1 MKHIKLKTIT
11 LKDHKA
17 VNEAWIHEQIKNDPA
32 ILGLGNLLLKDHER
46 IHEGKG
52 RLDLLLQEDGSHAR
66 YEVEIQL
73 GATDPSHI
81 IRTIEYWDLERK
93 RYPQY
98 EHTAVIV
105 AEDITSRF
113 LNVISLFNG
122 SIPIIALQMT
132 AVEQPDGIG
141 IFFTKILDTMQRGFV
156 DEDEETS
163 LPADRSY
170 WQERGSTKTLN
181 MADEILKMCSGFTPN
196 IELNYNK
203 AYIGFKVDGSSF
215 NFASCKPRKTNLL
228 LTLKLL
234 ESAEINTELEAKG
247 IDFLDYDKRWKQI
260 RIRLSPVDLEKNAD
274 FIQGLLKKAFDSKNQ
289 D

>member
-1 MKHIKLKTIT
+1 
-11 LKDHKA
+11 
-17 VNEAWIHEQIKNDPA
+17 
-32 ILGLGNLLLKDHER
+32 
-46 IHEGKG
+46 
-52 RLDLLLQEDGSHAR
+52 
-66 YEVEIQL
+66 VEIQL

-122 SIPIIALQMT
+122 SIPIIALQLT
-132 AVEQPDGIG
+132 AVEQADGIG
-141 IFFTKILDTMQRGFV
+141 IFFTKILDTMQRGYV

-170 WQERGSTKTLN
+170 WEERGSAKTLK
-181 MADEILKMCSGFTPN
+181 MADEILKLCSGFTPN

-203 AYIGFKVDGSSF
+203 AYIGFKVDGHAF
-215 NFASCKPRKTNLL
+215 NFASCNPQKANLR
-228 LTLKLL
+228 LTLKLP
-234 ESAEINTELEAKG
+234 ESTEINSELEAKG
-247 IDFLDYDKRWKQI
+247 LDFLDYDKRWKQV
-260 RIRLSPVDLEKNAD
+260 RIRLSPTDLEKNTD
-274 FIQGLLKKAFDSKNQ
+274 FIQGLLKQAFDYWNQ
-289 D
+289 E